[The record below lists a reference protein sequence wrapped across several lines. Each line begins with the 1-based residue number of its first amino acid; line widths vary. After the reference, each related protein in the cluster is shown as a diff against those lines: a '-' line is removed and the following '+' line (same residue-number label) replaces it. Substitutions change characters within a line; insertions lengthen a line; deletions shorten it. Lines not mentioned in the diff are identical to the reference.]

1 MPEQIELKR
10 MIVEYA
16 ARLRK
21 EELAQVGITQVMV
34 EDAVDA
40 MILKVRRS
48 VWGEELSPIIIEY
61 PATWWDHV
69 KRDLLRMKKYRLKT
83 VRIDP
88 KILYPNMKVAVP
100 ETEHYLRMVRY
111 DGGRDANPPK

>member
-1 MPEQIELKR
+1 MQENIELKK
-10 MIVEYA
+10 MIVEA
-16 ARLRK
+16 VARIPKVELEQIGVSQIFV
-21 EELAQVGITQVMV
+21 EE
-34 EDAVDA
+34 AVDA
-40 MILKVRRS
+40 MILKIRRH
-48 VWGEELSPIIIEY
+48 VWGEEFAPIIVEY

-100 ETEHYLRMVRY
+100 ETEHVLRLVRY
-111 DGGRDANPPK
+111 DGGRDAGQ